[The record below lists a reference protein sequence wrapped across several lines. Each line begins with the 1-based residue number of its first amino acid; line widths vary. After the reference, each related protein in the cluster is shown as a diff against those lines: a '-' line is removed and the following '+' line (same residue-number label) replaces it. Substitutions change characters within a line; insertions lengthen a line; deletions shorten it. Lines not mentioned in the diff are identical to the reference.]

1 MKSKIL
7 LVVSLLISAVS
18 YALTIPKGTI
28 YFDNSKTAYQAV
40 RFVYGSDTNAK
51 TYVLEMKKDGNVW
64 SVQIPN
70 AVNNMYRFTFVG
82 SAVRTGTFQQ
92 TFSNYKDSISNTLN
106 LYRTATSSAQMS
118 ANDIFVPSSGDNWTQ
133 GTWMNIDTW
142 RGQTTNPG
150 QNTNPGTNTISQQL
164 PVVYVTTTAPI
175 ESKDVYVTGTI
186 YIDPLTT
193 GYEALG
199 TAQTPITAQFKGRG
213 NWTWTGFDKKPYRI
227 KMDVKQKVLGMPSNK
242 HWCLMAAA
250 DDNLGFLRM
259 PLGHM
264 ISEAIGLRWTPR
276 LVPVELVLN
285 NKYVG
290 LYFMTEHVRVGS
302 KRVNIEEQLEG
313 ETQAD
318 LITGGWLVEID
329 NYPTENNITFTEGNG
344 QAIMVSLKEPEI
356 ISAEQRNY
364 IVNQMLEL
372 NTALYEKTPQ
382 HIERI
387 LDMKEAAKY
396 YLVQEIMGDC
406 ESYHGSCYLYKD
418 RDSLGMV
425 DKWKFGPV
433 WDFGNS
439 YRSYH
444 HNGWIY
450 ERPQFAQY
458 WIGQLATWPS
468 FQKELSEQW
477 WIYYHTKKDEVRAQL
492 VEISKLITQA
502 AKNDAVVWRNTLN
515 YTDNTNMTEKTN
527 SILEQYDWRIQW
539 LYSKLGEGTKP
550 PTTGD
555 IQISTPEETTKK
567 IMRDGQV
574 VIIRNGVEYNMLGGR
589 MK

>member
-18 YALTIPKGTI
+18 YALNIPKGTI

-92 TFSNYKDSISNTLN
+92 TFSNYKDSISNKLS

-118 ANDIFVPSSGDNWTQ
+118 ANDIFVPSSGDNWAQ
-133 GTWMNIDTW
+133 GEWMNIDIW
-142 RGQTTNPG
+142 RGQNI
-150 QNTNPGTNTISQQL
+150 NPGTNTISQQL

-186 YIDPLTT
+186 YIDPLGT

-227 KMDVKQKVLGMPSNK
+227 KMDAKQKVLGMPSNK

-302 KRVNIEEQLEG
+302 KRVNIEEQVEG

-344 QAIMVSLKEPEI
+344 QDIMVSLKEPEI

-492 VEISKLITQA
+492 TEISKLITQA

-515 YTDNTNMTEKTN
+515 YTDNSNMTEKTN

-550 PTTGD
+550 STTGD

>member
-7 LVVSLLISAVS
+7 VILLLLVSALS
-18 YALTIPKGTI
+18 HALTIPKGTI
-28 YFDNSKTAYQAV
+28 YFDNSKTAYSSV

-51 TYVLEMKKDGNVW
+51 TYVLEMTKDGNVW
-64 SVQIPN
+64 SVNIPN
-70 AVNNMYRFTFVG
+70 AVKNMYRFTFVG
-82 SAVRTGTFQQ
+82 SAVQTGTFNQ
-92 TFSNYKDSISNTLN
+92 TFSNYKDSISNKLS
-106 LYRTATSSAQMS
+106 LYRTATSSAQMN
-118 ANDIFVPSSGDNWTQ
+118 ANDIFVPSSGDNWAQ
-133 GTWMNIDTW
+133 GAWMNIDTW
-142 RGQTTNPG
+142 RN
-150 QNTNPGTNTISQQL
+150 QNTNPGTSTLSQQL

-175 ESKDVYVTGTI
+175 ESKEEYVTGTL
-186 YIDPLTT
+186 YIDPLGT

-199 TAQTPITAQFKGRG
+199 TAEAPITAQFKGRG

-227 KMDVKQKVLGMPSNK
+227 KMDSKQKVLGMPSNK

-302 KRVNIEEQLEG
+302 KRVNIEEQEEG
-313 ETQAD
+313 EKQAD

-329 NYPTENNITFTEGNG
+329 NYATENNITFTEGNG
-344 QAIMVSLKEPEI
+344 QDIMVSLKEPEVL
-356 ISAEQRNY
+356 SSEQRNY
-364 IVNQMLEL
+364 IVNQMHEL
-372 NTALYEKTPQ
+372 NSALYEKNSQ

-396 YLVQEIMGDC
+396 YLVQEILGDC

-418 RDSLGMV
+418 RDSLGVV

-458 WIGQLATWPS
+458 WIGQLATWPA

-492 VEISKLITQA
+492 TEISKLITQA

-515 YTDNTNMTEKTN
+515 YTDNSNMTEKTN

-555 IQISTPEETTKK
+555 IQIGAPEESTKK
-567 IMRDGQV
+567 MMRDGKV
-574 VIIRNGVEYNMLGGR
+574 LIIRNGVEYDLLGKR
-589 MK
+589 VK

>member
-18 YALTIPKGTI
+18 YALNIPKGTI

-70 AVNNMYRFTFVG
+70 VVNNMYRFTFVG
-82 SAVRTGTFQQ
+82 SAVRTGTFNQ
-92 TFSNYKDSISNTLN
+92 TFSNYKDSISNKLS
-106 LYRTATSSAQMS
+106 LYRTATSSAQMN
-118 ANDIFVPSSGDNWTQ
+118 ANDIFVPSSGDNWAQ
-133 GTWMNIDTW
+133 GAWMNIDTW
-142 RGQTTNPG
+142 RD
-150 QNTNPGTNTISQQL
+150 QNTNPGTSTLSQQL

-175 ESKDVYVTGTI
+175 ESKEEYVTGTL
-186 YIDPLTT
+186 YIDPLGT

-199 TAQTPITAQFKGRG
+199 TAEAPITAQFKGRG

-227 KMDVKQKVLGMPSNK
+227 KMDAKQKVLGMPSNK

-302 KRVNIEEQLEG
+302 KRVNIEEQEEG
-313 ETQAD
+313 EKQAD

-329 NYPTENNITFTEGNG
+329 NYYTENNITFTEGNG
-344 QAIMVSLKEPEI
+344 QDIMVSLKEPEI

-387 LDMKEAAKY
+387 LDMKESAKY

-418 RDSLGMV
+418 RDSLGTV

-444 HNGWIY
+444 HDGWIY

-492 VEISKLITQA
+492 TEISKLITQA

-515 YTDNTNMTEKTN
+515 YTDNSNMTEKTN
-527 SILEQYDWRIQW
+527 SILEQYDWRIRW

-555 IQISTPEETTKK
+555 IQIGAPEESTKK
-567 IMRDGQV
+567 MMRDGQV
-574 VIIRNGVEYNMLGGR
+574 VIIRNGVEYNILGKR
-589 MK
+589 VK

>member
-7 LVVSLLISAVS
+7 LVVLLFVSAVS
-18 YALTIPKGTI
+18 NALTIPKGTI
-28 YFDNSKTAYQAV
+28 YFDNSKTAYQSV

-82 SAVRTGTFQQ
+82 SAVCTGTFNQ
-92 TFSNYKDSISNTLN
+92 TFSNYKDSISNKLS
-106 LYRTATSSAQMS
+106 LYRTATSSAQMN
-118 ANDIFVPSSGDNWTQ
+118 ANDIFVPSSGDNWAQ
-133 GTWMNIDTW
+133 GAWMNIDTW
-142 RGQTTNPG
+142 RD
-150 QNTNPGTNTISQQL
+150 QNTNPGTSTLSQQL

-175 ESKDVYVTGTI
+175 ESKEEYVTGTL
-186 YIDPLTT
+186 YIDPLGT

-199 TAQTPITAQFKGRG
+199 TAETPITAQFKGRG

-227 KMDVKQKVLGMPSNK
+227 KMDAKQKVLGMPSNK

-302 KRVNIEEQLEG
+302 KRVNIEEQEEG
-313 ETQAD
+313 EKQAD

-329 NYPTENNITFTEGNG
+329 NYYTENNITFTEGNG
-344 QAIMVSLKEPEI
+344 QDIMVSLKEPEI

-372 NTALYEKTPQ
+372 NSALYEKTPQ

-387 LDMKEAAKY
+387 LDMKESAKY

-418 RDSLGMV
+418 RDSLGTV

-444 HNGWIY
+444 HDGWIY

-492 VEISKLITQA
+492 TEISKLITQA

-515 YTDNTNMTEKTN
+515 YTDNSNMTEKTN
-527 SILEQYDWRIQW
+527 SILEQYDWRIRW

-555 IQISTPEETTKK
+555 IQIGAPEESTKK
-567 IMRDGQV
+567 MMRDGQV
-574 VIIRNGVEYNMLGGR
+574 VIIRNGVEYNILGKR
-589 MK
+589 VK

>member
-7 LVVSLLISAVS
+7 LVVLLFVSAVS
-18 YALTIPKGTI
+18 NALTIPKGTI
-28 YFDNSKTAYQAV
+28 YFDNSKTAYQSV

-82 SAVRTGTFQQ
+82 SAVRTGTFNQ
-92 TFSNYKDSISNTLN
+92 TFSNYKDSISNKLS
-106 LYRTATSSAQMS
+106 LYRTATSSAQMN
-118 ANDIFVPSSGDNWTQ
+118 ANDIFVPSSGDNWAQ
-133 GTWMNIDTW
+133 GAWMNIDTW
-142 RGQTTNPG
+142 RD
-150 QNTNPGTNTISQQL
+150 QNTNPGTNTLSQQL

-175 ESKDVYVTGTI
+175 ESKEEYVTGTL
-186 YIDPLTT
+186 YIDPLGT

-199 TAQTPITAQFKGRG
+199 TAEAPIKAQFKGRG

-227 KMDVKQKVLGMPSNK
+227 KMDAKQKVLGMPSNK

-302 KRVNIEEQLEG
+302 KRVNIEEQEEG
-313 ETQAD
+313 EKQAD

-329 NYPTENNITFTEGNG
+329 NYQTENNITFTEGNG
-344 QAIMVSLKEPEI
+344 QDIMVSLKEPEI

-387 LDMKEAAKY
+387 LDMKESAKY

-418 RDSLGMV
+418 RDSLGTV

-444 HNGWIY
+444 HDGWIY

-492 VEISKLITQA
+492 TEISKLITQA

-515 YTDNTNMTEKTN
+515 YTDNSNMTEKTN
-527 SILEQYDWRIQW
+527 SILEQYDWRIRW

-555 IQISTPEETTKK
+555 IQIGAPEESTKK
-567 IMRDGQV
+567 MMRDGQV

>member
-7 LVVSLLISAVS
+7 LVVLLFVSAVS
-18 YALTIPKGTI
+18 NALTIPKGTI
-28 YFDNSKTAYQAV
+28 YFDNSKTAYQSV

-82 SAVRTGTFQQ
+82 SAVRTGTFNQ
-92 TFSNYKDSISNTLN
+92 TFSNYKDSISNKLS
-106 LYRTATSSAQMS
+106 LYRTATSSAQMN
-118 ANDIFVPSSGDNWTQ
+118 ANDIFVPSSGDNWAQ
-133 GTWMNIDTW
+133 GAWMNIDTW
-142 RGQTTNPG
+142 RD
-150 QNTNPGTNTISQQL
+150 QNTNPGTSTLSQQL

-175 ESKDVYVTGTI
+175 ESKEEYVTGTL
-186 YIDPLTT
+186 YIDPLGT

-199 TAQTPITAQFKGRG
+199 TAEAPITAQFKGRG
-213 NWTWTGFDKKPYRI
+213 NWTWIGFDKKPYRI
-227 KMDVKQKVLGMPSNK
+227 KMDAKQKVLGMPSNK

-302 KRVNIEEQLEG
+302 KRVNIEEQEEG
-313 ETQAD
+313 EKQAD

-344 QAIMVSLKEPEI
+344 QDIMVSLKEPEI

-372 NTALYEKTPQ
+372 NSALYEKTPQ

-387 LDMKEAAKY
+387 LDMKESAKY

-418 RDSLGMV
+418 RDSLGTV

-450 ERPQFAQY
+450 ERPEFAQY

-477 WIYYHTKKDEVRAQL
+477 WIYYHTKKDEVRARL
-492 VEISKLITQA
+492 VEISKLIAQA

-515 YTDNTNMTEKTN
+515 YTDNSNMTEKTN

-555 IQISTPEETTKK
+555 IQIGAPEEITKK
-567 IMRDGQV
+567 MMCDGQV
-574 VIIRNGVEYNMLGGR
+574 VIIRNGVEYDLLGKR
-589 MK
+589 VK